1 MNPSEYCDKIVRNI
15 KVSNLHYIMK
25 ENPFSLQITIRKKF
39 IDNQH
44 PLEKLSMVNEVTSG
58 KFELELEIDNLKK
71 KLETKTNEAERL
83 HSTNQDLML
92 EINDVSDELFN
103 TKVELTKQ
111 NGRLK
116 DSFDQCEKLET
127 VADNLKNET
136 KVLIKIAEGKFKELN
151 DEVKAKK
158 YEVDQ
163 LSDENK
169 QLLEIIS
176 AKKTELTDTDHDVNH
191 DDTKSSYY
199 SHQSGSSNSKINSV
213 PVKSEATSSLPS
225 CTLDA
230 SSNTT
235 NASTNTSL
243 ACNSVAC
250 QTNAHPDIPYQ
261 VTSTLPPIFSSEL
274 CYNSRPIF
282 LSNSLPNL
290 ARMSQFQPTNDFT
303 DEAEEALS
311 EQHDR
316 QIREF
321 YEDERERVRA
331 VRAGGPIPW
340 PPEEHHHHQDNQI
353 TN

>member
-1 MNPSEYCDKIVRNI
+1 MNPSEYCEQIVRNI

-39 IDNQH
+39 IDNQP
-44 PLEKLSMVNEVTSG
+44 PLEKLSMVTSG
-58 KFELELEIDNLKK
+58 KLELELKK

-92 EINDVSDELFN
+92 EINDVSDELYN

-116 DSFDQCEKLET
+116 GSFDQCEKLEK
-127 VADNLKNET
+127 VADNLKNER
-136 KVLIKIAEGKFKELN
+136 KGLIKIAEGKFKELN
-151 DEVKAKK
+151 DEVKVKN

-163 LSDENK
+163 LSEENK

-176 AKKTELTDTDHDVNH
+176 AKNTELSDTDHDVNH
-191 DDTKSSYY
+191 NDTRSSYY
-199 SHQSGSSNSKINSV
+199 SHQSESSNSKSNSV
-213 PVKSEATSSLPS
+213 PVKSAATSSLPS

-230 SSNTT
+230 SSNTI

-243 ACNSVAC
+243 TCNSVTC
-250 QTNAHPDIPYQ
+250 QTNAHPDVPYQ
-261 VTSTLPPIFSSEL
+261 VTSPLPPIFSPEL
-274 CYNSRPIF
+274 CYNSRSIF
-282 LSNSLPNL
+282 LTNSLPNL
-290 ARMSQFQPTNDFT
+290 ARMSQFKPTNDFT

-331 VRAGGPIPW
+331 ARAGGPIPW
-340 PPEEHHHHQDNQI
+340 PPEQHHHHQDK
-353 TN
+353 